1 MNKIPWKDKRE
12 KFREAHDGDLRLF
25 FAARRILREKLGD
38 QPIEPEAWKK
48 EYAQLQQEY
57 AEASAGYKPLRE
69 DLLQLRKIQHWV
81 DVARE
86 DRPQEKRRETEIGR

>member
-1 MNKIPWKDKRE
+1 ME
-12 KFREAHDGDLRLF
+12 
-25 FAARRILREKLGD
+25 
-38 QPIEPEAWKK
+38 K